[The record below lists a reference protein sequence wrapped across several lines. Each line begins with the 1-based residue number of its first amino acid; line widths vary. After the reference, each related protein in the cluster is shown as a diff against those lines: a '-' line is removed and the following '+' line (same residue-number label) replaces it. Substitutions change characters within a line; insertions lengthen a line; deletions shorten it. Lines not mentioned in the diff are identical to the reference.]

1 MPTGRLTLW
10 IISEFLRD
18 HQAHR
23 STVSR
28 IDHVIALLHQSTS
41 PEQRDLSAFIERRGG
56 AAAFIADEQLFASIY
71 RDRRDATTQ
80 TVRSPRRQSTLDYQA
95 FRTHILD
102 DPDIAIANNMET
114 FERKFK
120 IQQVDLAEE
129 IRGFIH
135 HHGDLVVKA
144 VTAGPHDRIVHP
156 VSADEVPSATSS
168 LTSASKDLRNI
179 WQEMVSRNTVAERM
193 HCRRPTDHSTE
204 MARECQSETFRPCS
218 PRLLCR
224 EARQAPGT

>member
-1 MPTGRLTLW
+1 MSWQEYHPICL
-10 IISEFLRD
+10 
-18 HQAHR
+18 
-23 STVSR
+23 STPSR
-28 IDHVIALLHQSTS
+28 IDRIIALLHQSAS

-56 AAAFIADEQLFASIY
+56 AAAFIADEQLFASIC

-80 TVRSPRRQSTLDYQA
+80 TVKSPRRQSTLDYQA
-95 FRTHILD
+95 FKAHLLD

-156 VSADEVPSATSS
+156 VSIVSLLLVTSS
-168 LTSASKDLRNI
+168 PDICATFAGLAEHLAGDGEPHQSLTL
-179 WQEMVSRNTVAERM
+179 
-193 HCRRPTDHSTE
+193 
-204 MARECQSETFRPCS
+204 
-218 PRLLCR
+218 
-224 EARQAPGT
+224 G